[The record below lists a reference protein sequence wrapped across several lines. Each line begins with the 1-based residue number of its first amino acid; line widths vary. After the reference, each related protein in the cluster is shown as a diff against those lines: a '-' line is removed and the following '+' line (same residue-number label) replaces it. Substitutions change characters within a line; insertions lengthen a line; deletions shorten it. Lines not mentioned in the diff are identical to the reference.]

1 MAPKTRSRKK
11 RAEFR
16 LPAAW
21 LLLLLVLLGAV
32 VALRLRL
39 THRPAVS
46 APPAPPASAPPPS
59 PPSPAPRLRRESPRP
74 PGRPSVP
81 EPPPL
86 FREGEA
92 AVSLVLDDTGQS
104 LDLAEEA
111 AARLPRSVTFAVI
124 PYLPASRSS
133 AERLHALGF
142 PVILHAPMEP
152 LDGRRWRAS
161 GGMLLGGMGK
171 EEVRRIL
178 LGDLGEVPYAEGV
191 NNHMGSRATQ
201 DRALM
206 AAVMEVLSERG
217 LYFLDSRTTPLTV
230 AYDEARAAGVPT
242 AFRSVFLD
250 GEDEGGAIMAQLD
263 SLVDR
268 SRREGVL
275 VGIGHLRPR
284 TVEALAARI
293 PYWSRRG
300 VRFVPLREV
309 VR

>member
-1 MAPKTRSRKK
+1 A
-11 RAEFR
+11 
-16 LPAAW
+16 LW
-21 LLLLLVLLGAV
+21 LLLLLALLGVA

-39 THRPAVS
+39 
-46 APPAPPASAPPPS
+46 APPPAGAGASPVPSSPPPAS
-59 PPSPAPRLRRESPRP
+59 PPSPAPRPRREAARP
-74 PGRPSVP
+74 AVRPSKP
-81 EPPPL
+81 EPPPPL
-86 FREGEA
+86 REGEA

-104 LDLAEEA
+104 LELAEEA

-124 PYLPASRSS
+124 PHLPASRSS
-133 AERLHALGF
+133 AEFLHARGF

-152 LDGRRWRAS
+152 LEGRRWRAT
-161 GGMLLGGMGK
+161 GGMLLGGMGR

-206 AAVMEVLSERG
+206 AAVMAVLAERG

-230 AYDEARAAGVPT
+230 AYDEARAAGVPA

-300 VRFVPLREV
+300 VRFLPLREV

>member
-1 MAPKTRSRKK
+1 MAPKTRSRRK

-16 LPAAW
+16 IPAVW
-21 LLLLLVLLGAV
+21 IFLLLALLAAV
-32 VALRLRL
+32 VALRLLLPSR
-39 THRPAVS
+39 RGVPA
-46 APPAPPASAPPPS
+46 PPS
-59 PPSPAPRLRRESPRP
+59 PPSAAKPPAPPPVTPLRRKPS
-74 PGRPSVP
+74 RPSEKPWAP
-81 EPPPL
+81 EAPPL

-104 LDLAEEA
+104 LELARQA
-111 AARLPRSVTFAVI
+111 AASLPPSVTFAVI
-124 PYLPASRSS
+124 PHLPASRAS
-133 AERLHALGF
+133 AEFLHARGF
-142 PVILHAPMEP
+142 PLILHAPMEP
-152 LDGRRWRAS
+152 LEGRRWRAT
-161 GGMLLGGMGK
+161 GGMLLVGMDRP
-171 EEVRRIL
+171 EVRRIL

-201 DRALM
+201 DRRLM
-206 AAVMEVLSERG
+206 EAVMEVLSERG

-230 AYDEARAAGVPT
+230 AYEEARAAGVPA

-250 GEDEGGAIMAQLD
+250 GEDESGAIMTQLD

>member
-1 MAPKTRSRKK
+1 MAAKTRSRRK

-21 LLLLLVLLGAV
+21 LLLLLALLAAA
-32 VALRLRL
+32 VALRLVLPSR
-39 THRPAVS
+39 RGV
-46 APPAPPASAPPPS
+46 PAPPPPSAAKPPS
-59 PPSPAPRLRRESPRP
+59 PPPASPLRRKPRRAP
-74 PGRPSVP
+74 ERPSAP

-86 FREGEA
+86 VREGEA

-104 LDLAEEA
+104 LELAQEA
-111 AARLPRSVTFAVI
+111 AARLPPSVTFAVI
-124 PYLPASRSS
+124 PNLPASRAS
-133 AERLHALGF
+133 AEFLHARGF
-142 PVILHAPMEP
+142 PVILHTPMEP
-152 LDGRRWRAS
+152 LEGRRWRAT
-161 GGMLLGGMGK
+161 GGMLLVGMDRA
-171 EEVRRIL
+171 EVRRIL
-178 LGDLGEVPYAEGV
+178 LRDLGEVPWAEGA

-206 AAVMEVLSERG
+206 RAVMEVLSERG

-230 AYDEARAAGVPT
+230 AYDEARAAGVPA

-250 GEDEGGAIMAQLD
+250 GEDESGAIMAQLD

-309 VR
+309 AR